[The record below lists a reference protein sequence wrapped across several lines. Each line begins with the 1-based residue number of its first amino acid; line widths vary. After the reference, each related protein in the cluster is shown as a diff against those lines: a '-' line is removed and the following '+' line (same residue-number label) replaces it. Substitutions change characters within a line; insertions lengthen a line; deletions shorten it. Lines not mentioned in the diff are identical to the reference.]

1 MISVGHAT
9 GCTEFLTVR
18 ILLISQYFWPE
29 SFRIND
35 VVALLQDEGCEVTVL
50 TGQPNYPG
58 GTIFPGYRAAAMGR
72 DGLTPDYEILRVPLV
87 TRGKGG
93 AVRLAANYLSFVL
106 TASLFGPWLLRGRRF
121 DVIFVYGVSPIL
133 QALPAILLRRLKRA
147 PLVLWVQDLWPQS
160 LEVTGYVR
168 NRTVLG
174 LVGRLTA
181 WIYRHCDLVLG
192 QSQAFVR
199 TITPMAGGVP
209 VEMFPTPGD
218 IDRGAGP
225 GEPPVV
231 LPEGFNVV
239 FAGNLG
245 TAQALPTILDA
256 AQMLRERAYVR
267 FVFVG
272 DGSQKSWLE
281 QKVRARGLGNVLL
294 LGRYPP
300 ESIPQIL
307 SQASVLL
314 ATLGKSDILAQTI
327 PAKISTY
334 FKAARPI
341 VAALDG
347 EGGEVV
353 AASGAGIA
361 CPAEDAA
368 ALARAIVELAACS
381 PERRAQMGAA
391 GRAYY
396 EQMFEPVMLTR
407 RLVSLFERLIDA
419 KRNAAARQQ
428 VTS

>member
-58 GTIFPGYRAAAMGR
+58 GTIFPGYRAGAMGR
-72 DGLTPDYEILRVPLV
+72 DGRTPDYEILRVPLV

-225 GEPPVV
+225 AEPPVV

-281 QKVRARGLGNVLL
+281 KEIYSRNLPNVAL
-294 LGRYPP
+294 LGRFAP
-300 ESIPQIL
+300 EAMPGIL
-307 SQASVLL
+307 VQASVLL
-314 ATLGKSDILAQTI
+314 ATLGKSDILARTI
-327 PAKISTY
+327 PAKVSTY
-334 FKAARPI
+334 LKAARPI
-341 VAALDG
+341 IAAIDG
-347 EGGEVV
+347 EGGDVV
-353 AASGAGIA
+353 VASGAGIA

-368 ALARAIVELAACS
+368 ALAEAVIQLADTT

-396 EQMFEPVMLTR
+396 ERTFEPTMLTK
-407 RLVSLFERLIDA
+407 RLLAIFRVVIDA
-419 KRNAAARQQ
+419 KSTAKTRQ
-428 VTS
+428 TAS

>member
-1 MISVGHAT
+1 VISVGHAT

-58 GTIFPGYRAAAMGR
+58 GTIFPGYRAGAMGR
-72 DGLTPDYEILRVPLV
+72 DGRTPDYEILRVPLV

-181 WIYRHCDLVLG
+181 WIYQHCDLVLG

-225 GEPPVV
+225 AEPPVV

-281 QKVRARGLGNVLL
+281 KEIHSRNLPNVAL
-294 LGRYPP
+294 LGRFAP
-300 ESIPQIL
+300 EAMPGIL
-307 SQASVLL
+307 VQASVLL
-314 ATLGKSDILAQTI
+314 ATLGKSDILARTI
-327 PAKISTY
+327 PAKVSTY
-334 FKAARPI
+334 LKAARPI
-341 VAALDG
+341 IAAIDG
-347 EGGEVV
+347 EGGDVV
-353 AASGAGIA
+353 VASGAGIA

-368 ALARAIVELAACS
+368 ALAEAVIQLADTT

-396 EQMFEPVMLTR
+396 ERTFEPTMLTK
-407 RLVSLFERLIDA
+407 RLLAIFRVVIDA
-419 KRNAAARQQ
+419 KSTAKTRQ
-428 VTS
+428 TAS